1 MHYPTEYF
9 CGLLRNA
16 PLGTYPP
23 HVLES
28 EARRTRIRF
37 LPFDINRSWVKT
49 SVEGGAIRHGLDYV
63 KGTGDEVAEAIVQLR
78 GTAPFRS
85 LADFIERTRLNR
97 RQAESLIL
105 AGAFDAFGERRQLLW
120 DLAEAFDIA
129 RRPSGLPLVVDDE
142 QAALAPFSDEQRLA
156 LTFAATGVT
165 AGPHLTLTRRDAF
178 IKAGCASL
186 PQLRKMRVGA
196 KVNVGGL
203 IADGVRRPPTAKGM
217 AFIRLERE
225 EGIVD
230 VIIPE
235 PVFVACCEAL
245 ASAFVVVEGTMQAQ
259 GVTVS
264 VVAKKAVG
272 LSQNQY
278 KCL

>member
-1 MHYPTEYF
+1 MAAPT
-9 CGLLRNA
+9 
-16 PLGTYPP
+16 
-23 HVLES
+23 
-28 EARRTRIRF
+28 
-37 LPFDINRSWVKT
+37 W
-49 SVEGGAIRHGLDYV
+49 
-63 KGTGDEVAEAIVQLR
+63 
-78 GTAPFRS
+78 
-85 LADFIERTRLNR
+85 
-97 RQAESLIL
+97 QAESLIL
-105 AGAFDAFGERRQLLW
+105 AGTFDAFGERRQLLW

-156 LTFAATGVT
+156 LTFATTGVT

-196 KVNVGGL
+196 KVGGL
-203 IADGVRRPPTAKGM
+203 IADRVRRPPTAKGT

-225 EGIVD
+225 EGFVD

-245 ASAFVVVEGTMQAQ
+245 ASAFVVVEGTVQAQ

-264 VVAKKAVG
+264 VVARRIENLK
-272 LSQNQY
+272 
-278 KCL
+278 